1 MKLINADMDKMI
13 SIREVMEALE
23 EATFDPV
30 NGGYFSYD
38 CDECGHEDDYFIEDA
53 AGTGI
58 EIDVFEDSLVR
69 RLDRGE

>member
-1 MKLINADMDKMI
+1 MKLVNADLDKTI
-13 SIREVMEALE
+13 TIREVMEALE

-30 NGGYFSYD
+30 SGGYFSYD
-38 CDECGHEDDYFIEDA
+38 CAECGHEDEYFIEDA

-58 EIDVFEDSLVR
+58 DIDTFEGSLVR